1 MLDFRIHTFLCVCR
15 YMNYTKAA
23 AALQITQPA
32 VSQHIRYLERKYGV
46 KLFDYTGKRLALT
59 EAGHIL
65 LNAATTI
72 SHDDTMLKQ
81 SLVDLKM
88 NYKSLRFGI
97 THTIGESEITEKLVG
112 YLRQHPEM
120 NLYMKIGDAAELLTA
135 INEGEI
141 DFAVV
146 EGFFDQSEYE
156 TLLFGTEAL
165 TAVCSSDYEAPSEMT
180 VEELLNRRIIFR
192 EQGSGTRTLLEQ
204 MLAEQGLSVSDFQ
217 QRYEVGSPQAIKELV
232 ERGCGIGFLFEQSV
246 SKEVRNG
253 VLRCIHIKGCDAT
266 HTSTFIWRK
275 GSMYSTRFR
284 YIYDQL
290 KG

>member
-1 MLDFRIHTFLCVCR
+1 
-15 YMNYTKAA
+15 MNYTKAA
-23 AALQITQPA
+23 TALQITQPA
-32 VSQHIRYLERKYGV
+32 VSQHIRYLEKEYGM

-81 SLVDLKM
+81 NLVDLKM
-88 NYKSLRFGI
+88 NYKSLRFGV
-97 THTIGESEITEKLVG
+97 THTIGESEIMEKLAG

-120 NLYMKIGDAAELLTA
+120 NLYMEIGDAADLLTA
-135 INEGEI
+135 INEGKI
-141 DFAVV
+141 DFAVI

-156 TLLFGTEAL
+156 TLLFGTEVL
-165 TAVCSSDYEAPSEMT
+165 TAVCHPDYEAPSEMT
-180 VEELLNRRIIFR
+180 VGELLNKRIILR
-192 EQGSGTRTLLEQ
+192 EPGSGTRTLVEQ
-204 MLAEQGLSVSDFQ
+204 VLAEQGVSVANFQ
-217 QRYEVGSPQAIKELV
+217 QRYEVGSPQAIKELA

-246 SKEVRNG
+246 SKEISNG
-253 VLRCIHIKGCDAT
+253 VLRRIHIQGCDGT

-275 GSMYSTRFR
+275 GSMYSTMFR

-290 KG
+290 KS